1 MPSMTETGPD
11 TFRKMLVALDKIL
24 DKLARHC
31 EARKIEPA
39 VFLAARLFPDM
50 LPFTRQIQLACDFA
64 KGAAARLSDQPLPSW
79 PDDEADI
86 ASLKARIGKTVDF
99 IASVPA
105 EAVDASE
112 DKVLMIRLG
121 RNAPEMELAGKVYL
135 LKVALPNFY
144 FHVTTAYAIL
154 RHNGLEI
161 GKFDYLDR
169 A

>member
-1 MPSMTETGPD
+1 
-11 TFRKMLVALDKIL
+11 MLVALDKIL
-24 DKLARHC
+24 DKLASHC
-31 EARKIEPA
+31 EARKIDPA
-39 VFLAARLFPDM
+39 VFLQARLYPDM
-50 LPFTRQIQLACDFA
+50 FPFVRQVQLACDFS
-64 KGAAARLSDQPLPSW
+64 KGAAARLSGQAVPSW

-86 ASLKARIGKTVDF
+86 AALKARIGKTLDF

-105 EAVDASE
+105 EMVDASE
-112 DKVLMIRLG
+112 NKVLMIKLG
-121 RNAPEMELAGKVYL
+121 RNSPEMELPGKVYL

-144 FHVTTAYAIL
+144 FHVTMAYAIL